1 MNDNKNYFNELFGVD
16 VKDKVENKKSGNTT
30 LSYLSWAWAWAEV
43 KKRYPDANYKIH
55 RYGEDN
61 APYHYDKGLGY
72 MVSTEVTIGDITHEM
87 WLPVMNHSN
96 KAMKDHVY
104 SYKVN
109 KYEWKDRKRI
119 KVGEEDVD
127 VEQATMFDVNT
138 AIMRCLVKNI
148 GMHGLGLHIYA
159 GEDIPRDLNAELDK
173 ENEVN
178 ENKEALAYINNKMQD
193 LVKEENIGNGSRDVA
208 IAWLELEND
217 EFMTMYKN
225 DPIKLKDIIVARL
238 EEEKE

>member
-1 MNDNKNYFNELFGVD
+1 MKDNNNYFNDLFGVD
-16 VKDKVENKKSGNTT
+16 VTNKVEKKQSGNTT

-43 KKRYPDANYKIH
+43 KKRYPNAEYKIH

-72 MVSTEVTIGDITHEM
+72 MVSTEVTINDITHEM

-104 SYKVN
+104 TYDTKYK
-109 KYEWKDRKRI
+109 KDI
-119 KVGEEDVD
+119 E
-127 VEQATMFDVNT
+127 VEQASMFDINT

-159 GEDIPRDLNAELDK
+159 GEDIPRDLNEELEK
-173 ENEVN
+173 ETKTN
-178 ENKEALAYINNKMQD
+178 ENKEALTYINNAMQE
-193 LVKEENIGNGSRDVA
+193 LIKNENIGNGSREVA
-208 IAWLELEND
+208 IAWFELEEK
-217 EFMTMYKN
+217 EFLKLYKGE
-225 DPIKLKDIIVARL
+225 PIELAKLIKNRL